1 MVLAPQLRIQFV
13 LVSPSFEEAIGR
25 FIACSLQVKELGK
38 ARVVCGCLMDMW
50 ENIDITQDSADIP
63 THSPLFLIVHSI
75 TNNESSIE

>member
-38 ARVVCGCLMDMW
+38 ARVVCGCLMDVW
-50 ENIDITQDSADIP
+50 ENIDI
-63 THSPLFLIVHSI
+63 L
-75 TNNESSIE
+75 